1 MALLEEDDLLELT
14 LLEEDTE
21 LLLDEAALEEE
32 TLLDDTLLDAALLLE
47 LLPLLAAIR
56 RLSRVSLFWSRDFQS
71 SSSTPLVSPLLGFQD
86 Q

>member
-1 MALLEEDDLLELT
+1 MALLDEEDWLELT

-32 TLLDDTLLDAALLLE
+32 ALLDDTLLDAALLLA

-56 RLSRVSLFWSRDFQS
+56 RLSRVSLFWSSVVQS
-71 SSSTPLVSPLLGFQD
+71 SSSTPPVSPLFGFQD